1 MSTLGLLSALMKR
14 EFRRLASRRIYWFI
28 LILAPAFCF
37 IFFADLLKQGLPMKL
52 PIAVVD
58 EDNTSLS
65 RQLVRSLDAM
75 AQTEV
80 VMRTASF
87 KEAREAMQT
96 SRIYGIFHIPA
107 NFRQEVSVG
116 KRPEISFYT
125 NETYLLPGSLVYKNM
140 RLQAALANGAVQQT
154 VLLAKGGGG
163 PLLKARL
170 SPITVDTFPLNNP
183 WISYAIYLAS
193 ILMPAFVFMF
203 AMFTATYSISQ
214 ETKEKTAADWLR
226 RSNDSIVLALLGKL
240 LPQTLIFVT
249 TGLLYLSR
257 GVL

>member
-80 VMRTASF
+80 VMHPIIIKFNLCRFLWLNKAINN
-87 KEAREAMQT
+87 AVYYIA
-96 SRIYGIFHIPA
+96 GI
-107 NFRQEVSVG
+107 
-116 KRPEISFYT
+116 
-125 NETYLLPGSLVYKNM
+125 
-140 RLQAALANGAVQQT
+140 
-154 VLLAKGGGG
+154 
-163 PLLKARL
+163 
-170 SPITVDTFPLNNP
+170 
-183 WISYAIYLAS
+183 
-193 ILMPAFVFMF
+193 
-203 AMFTATYSISQ
+203 
-214 ETKEKTAADWLR
+214 
-226 RSNDSIVLALLGKL
+226 KL
-240 LPQTLIFVT
+240 LHKLDRKSV
-249 TGLLYLSR
+249 
-257 GVL
+257 V

>member
-96 SRIYGIFHIPA
+96 SRIASAVFSIYRRISDRRCLSVKDLKFHFI
-107 NFRQEVSVG
+107 Q
-116 KRPEISFYT
+116 
-125 NETYLLPGSLVYKNM
+125 M
-140 RLQAALANGAVQQT
+140 RLICYRAHWSIKICACR
-154 VLLAKGGGG
+154 
-163 PLLKARL
+163 PL
-170 SPITVDTFPLNNP
+170 
-183 WISYAIYLAS
+183 W
-193 ILMPAFVFMF
+193 
-203 AMFTATYSISQ
+203 Q
-214 ETKEKTAADWLR
+214 
-226 RSNDSIVLALLGKL
+226 
-240 LPQTLIFVT
+240 
-249 TGLLYLSR
+249 TGLYNR
-257 GVL
+257 PYCWQKAGEDRY

>member
-107 NFRQEVSVG
+107 NFRQEVSV
-116 KRPEISFYT
+116 KDLKFHFIQ
-125 NETYLLPGSLVYKNM
+125 M
-140 RLQAALANGAVQQT
+140 RLICYRAHWSIKICACR
-154 VLLAKGGGG
+154 
-163 PLLKARL
+163 PL
-170 SPITVDTFPLNNP
+170 
-183 WISYAIYLAS
+183 W
-193 ILMPAFVFMF
+193 
-203 AMFTATYSISQ
+203 Q
-214 ETKEKTAADWLR
+214 
-226 RSNDSIVLALLGKL
+226 
-240 LPQTLIFVT
+240 
-249 TGLLYLSR
+249 TGLYNR
-257 GVL
+257 PYCWQKAGEDRY

>member
-140 RLQAALANGAVQQT
+140 RLQACFGKRGCTTDRIVGKRLGRTAIESQAVT
-154 VLLAKGGGG
+154 
-163 PLLKARL
+163 
-170 SPITVDTFPLNNP
+170 D
-183 WISYAIYLAS
+183 
-193 ILMPAFVFMF
+193 
-203 AMFTATYSISQ
+203 YSGYVSL
-214 ETKEKTAADWLR
+214 E
-226 RSNDSIVLALLGKL
+226 
-240 LPQTLIFVT
+240 
-249 TGLLYLSR
+249 
-257 GVL
+257 